1 MRCDVRLFEEAQL
14 EEILKGALTV
24 LRRTPFRVQG
34 TDEFLD
40 HLTSYGCEVDGELV
54 RFPQRVIDTVM
65 ARCAEERGRW
75 KGSGR
80 ERDIAPEITVFTHG
94 QALHIC
100 DPECNRLRP
109 ATEEDLARWC
119 HVVDAMGIISRSHP
133 TFTPTDAPVQTAD
146 LHAFVTILLNSGR
159 PHPVSVYSARMLPFL
174 IQACR
179 IVKGSSEAVKEDPV
193 FFTKAWV
200 TSPFMLDKGNLEVG
214 MEARRLLGVPLTFGH
229 MPVAGASAPVTVPGA
244 LVQNT
249 AESLALSAMRLAVED
264 LPQPV
269 AGCQAIMDMRHGVS
283 RQMGPDMIVHRLAGQ
298 EMDDYL
304 YRGEIMSGSRGW
316 GWCGAG
322 AATVSVQSVC
332 EKALGVAFGVATG
345 ARAFGVGCLA
355 FSDVGSPV
363 QLVIDCEL
371 VQFFQDLFRDVP
383 VDDDHIGVE
392 TILETAP
399 KGGKYL
405 ESLHT
410 AQFFR
415 EACWLPKLLDFR
427 TSMAWDREPSDMIA
441 RAREQARDLYAR
453 SENRSPLSD
462 VQRGALRQL
471 VRDADASVQG

>member
-14 EEILKGALTV
+14 EEILKEALTV

-65 ARCAEERGRW
+65 ARC
-75 KGSGR
+75 
-80 ERDIAPEITVFTHG
+80 
-94 QALHIC
+94 
-100 DPECNRLRP
+100 
-109 ATEEDLARWC
+109 
-119 HVVDAMGIISRSHP
+119 
-133 TFTPTDAPVQTAD
+133 
-146 LHAFVTILLNSGR
+146 
-159 PHPVSVYSARMLPFL
+159 
-174 IQACR
+174 
-179 IVKGSSEAVKEDPV
+179 
-193 FFTKAWV
+193 
-200 TSPFMLDKGNLEVG
+200 
-214 MEARRLLGVPLTFGH
+214 
-229 MPVAGASAPVTVPGA
+229 
-244 LVQNT
+244 
-249 AESLALSAMRLAVED
+249 
-264 LPQPV
+264 
-269 AGCQAIMDMRHGVS
+269 QAIMDMRHGVS
-283 RQMGPDMIVHRLAGQ
+283 RQIGPDMVAHRLAGQ

-304 YRGEIMSGSRGW
+304 YRSEIMSGSRGW

-345 ARAFGVGCLA
+345 ARAFGVGCLG
-355 FSDVGSPV
+355 FSDVGSPA

-399 KGGKYL
+399 KGGRYL

-453 SENRSPLSD
+453 AENRCPLSD
-462 VQRGALRQL
+462 VQRTALRQL
-471 VRDADASVQG
+471 MRDADAVQG